1 MRLDSEL
8 IGGGLRAVILETL
21 DRMEWPVSHRDIA
34 PYLEAFFGIHCSA
47 GDLKKLALDD
57 RAAFL
62 AGRPREVMICPA
74 IGPTLA
80 ADWRL
85 LTRSDEAL
93 ATRIMGSI
101 SERVQQ
107 LWLIRRY
114 CDFVLLGEERGLET
128 LDLLV
133 REATRRA
140 GSLPAD
146 RLQEY
151 TEIAV
156 RADSSQLAHLT
167 QLAQKMELWRSVAED
182 EYTQLAG
189 ADRAEAQALAE
200 RLSEKSLES
209 RLFGLPDLTL

>member
-1 MRLDSEL
+1 MRLDNEL
-8 IGGGLRAVILETL
+8 ISGGLRAVILETL
-21 DRMEWPVSHRDIA
+21 DEMGCPVSHRDIM

-47 GDLKKLALDD
+47 GDLQTLAVDD

-85 LTRSDEAL
+85 STRSDKAL
-93 ATRIMGSI
+93 ATRIMGPS
-101 SERVQQ
+101 SERVRQ
-107 LWLIRRY
+107 LWLIERY
-114 CDFVLLGEERGLET
+114 CGLVLIGEERGLET

-151 TEIAV
+151 TNISARV
-156 RADSSQLAHLT
+156 NSSHLT

-182 EYTQLAG
+182 EYTQLAS
-189 ADRAEAQALAE
+189 ADRAERQALADT
-200 RLSEKSLES
+200 LSEKSLES
-209 RLFGLPDLTL
+209 KLFGLS

>member
-1 MRLDSEL
+1 MTMTNRRTRLDNEL
-8 IGGGLRAVILETL
+8 ISEGFRAVILETL
-21 DRMEWPVSHRDIA
+21 DEMGCPISHRDIM

-47 GDLKKLALDD
+47 GDLEALALDD
-57 RAAFL
+57 REALL

-85 LTRSDEAL
+85 FTRSDKAL
-93 ATRIMGSI
+93 ATRIMGPS
-101 SERVQQ
+101 SERVRQ
-107 LWLIRRY
+107 LWLIERY
-114 CDFVLLGEERGLET
+114 CGFVMIGEERGLET

-133 REATRRA
+133 QEATRRA

-151 TEIAV
+151 TDISV
-156 RADSSQLAHLT
+156 RVNSSHLT
-167 QLAQKMELWRSVAED
+167 QLARKMELWRSVAED

-189 ADRAEAQALAE
+189 ADRAERQALADT
-200 RLSEKSLES
+200 LSEKSLES
-209 RLFGLPDLTL
+209 KLFGLS